1 MRVLFVEQPREM
13 PKAPEGRCVVVDVA
27 FASGTAYETSTLPF
41 LDALGDRLALWI
53 DHHEHPVG
61 WARVRD
67 DPRFL
72 LVTNREAHAC
82 PELVTP
88 EVVQRAG
95 RVDVVVAHA
104 DFDGLLSAVKF
115 LRQGEPPWPQADED
129 GRAADSPGRGHV
141 LTGRARLYVDALSE
155 AQANLKSM
163 AREDLRQALVAAL
176 VQAPDSLPLPLEEQL
191 HELQDEHL
199 HTIAPALAFSKAAKE
214 ESSGVLV
221 VRVEK
226 ALARSLKK
234 ELLTLLE
241 ERARVGV
248 VIEGKA
254 VTAAT
259 YDTGLDLAR
268 VEALGGGRSD
278 YRFSRVT
285 DQGRAIVAALG
296 KLVRG
301 DL

>member
-1 MRVLFVEQPREM
+1 
-13 PKAPEGRCVVVDVA
+13 
-27 FASGTAYETSTLPF
+27 
-41 LDALGDRLALWI
+41 
-53 DHHEHPVG
+53 
-61 WARVRD
+61 
-67 DPRFL
+67 
-72 LVTNREAHAC
+72 
-82 PELVTP
+82 
-88 EVVQRAG
+88 
-95 RVDVVVAHA
+95 VVAHS

-141 LTGRARLYVDALSE
+141 LTARARLYVDALSE
-155 AQANLKSM
+155 AQANSKSK

-176 VQAPDSLPLPLEEQL
+176 VQDPDSLPLPLEEQL
-191 HELQDEHL
+191 RELQDDHVR
-199 HTIAPALAFSKAAKE
+199 TIAPALALSKAAKE

-221 VRVEK
+221 LRVDK
-226 ALARSLKK
+226 PLARSLKK
-234 ELLTLLE
+234 ELLSLLE

-259 YDTGLDLAR
+259 YDPELDLAR

-278 YRFSRVT
+278 YRFSQAG